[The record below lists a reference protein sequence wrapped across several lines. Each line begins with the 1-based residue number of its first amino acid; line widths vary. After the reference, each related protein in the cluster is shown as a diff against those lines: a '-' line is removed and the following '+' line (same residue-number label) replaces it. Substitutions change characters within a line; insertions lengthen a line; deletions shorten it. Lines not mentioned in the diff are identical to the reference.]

1 MTYHSLE
8 TADRRRHFY
17 LDDGAGAPVI
27 LLHCSSGSS
36 SAWTAVIHGLG
47 RGYRTLAPDLLG
59 YGRNSPWPR
68 CADLGPDSELAIV
81 DSLLDACGE
90 PAHLVGHSYGGTV
103 ALNAVRRSPRRVAS
117 LTLIEP
123 VAFQLLRDADE
134 LNDWREVAALAEQHI
149 ALTAQGHDIEAARAF
164 ITYWMGSA
172 AWQQMPEAM
181 RDSIVQTRPQV
192 AAEWRLMFA
201 LHDDLDTIA
210 GIHTPTLL
218 ICGGRTRK
226 PARRVM
232 EKIRSAL
239 PEAHYLEIP
248 DAGHMS
254 PLSHPAEVADAIR
267 AHIDSVPRWHRPAA

>member
-1 MTYHSLE
+1 MTYQSLQ
-8 TADRRRHFY
+8 TADRGRHFF

-36 SAWTAVIHGLG
+36 SAWTAVIDGLG

-59 YGRNSPWPR
+59 YGRNFPWPR
-68 CADLGPDSELAIV
+68 GADLGPDTELAVV

-90 PAHLVGHSYGGTV
+90 PAHLVGHSYGGAI
-103 ALNAVRRSPRRVAS
+103 ALNAVRHFPRRVAS

-123 VAFQLLRDADE
+123 VAFHLLKQNDDAD
-134 LNDWREVAALAEQHI
+134 DWREVAALADQHI
-149 ALTAQGHDIEAARAF
+149 ALTAQGHDIEASRAF
-164 ITYWMGSA
+164 IAYWMGSA
-172 AWQQMPEAM
+172 AWQQMPNAV
-181 RDSIVQTRPQV
+181 RDSIIRTTPKV

-201 LHDDLDTIA
+201 LPDDLDTIA
-210 GIHTPTLL
+210 GICVPTLL

-239 PEAHYLEIP
+239 PGAKYLEIP

-254 PLSHPAEVADAIR
+254 PLSHPAVVAAAIR
-267 AHIDSVPRWHRPAA
+267 DHIGSVPRWHRPPA

>member
-1 MTYHSLE
+1 
-8 TADRRRHFY
+8 
-17 LDDGAGAPVI
+17 
-27 LLHCSSGSS
+27 
-36 SAWTAVIHGLG
+36 
-47 RGYRTLAPDLLG
+47 
-59 YGRNSPWPR
+59 
-68 CADLGPDSELAIV
+68 
-81 DSLLDACGE
+81 
-90 PAHLVGHSYGGTV
+90 
-103 ALNAVRRSPRRVAS
+103 
-117 LTLIEP
+117 
-123 VAFQLLRDADE
+123 
-134 LNDWREVAALAEQHI
+134 
-149 ALTAQGHDIEAARAF
+149 
-164 ITYWMGSA
+164 
-172 AWQQMPEAM
+172 
-181 RDSIVQTRPQV
+181 
-192 AAEWRLMFA
+192 MFA

>member
-8 TADRRRHFY
+8 TADRSRHFY

-27 LLHCSSGSS
+27 FLHCSSGSS
-36 SAWTAVIHGLG
+36 SAWTAVIDGLG
-47 RGYRTLAPDLLG
+47 RGIRALAPDLLG

-68 CADLGPDSELAIV
+68 GADLGPDTELAVV
-81 DSLLDACGE
+81 DFLLDSCGE
-90 PAHLVGHSYGGTV
+90 PAHLVGHSYGGAV
-103 ALNAVRRSPRRVAS
+103 ALNAMRRFPGRFAS

-123 VAFQLLRDADE
+123 VAFQLLREADE
-134 LNDWREVAALAEQHI
+134 LDDWREVAALAQQHI
-149 ALTAQGHDIEAARAF
+149 ALTAQGHDIEASRAF

-172 AWQQMPEAM
+172 AWQQMPDAV
-181 RDSIVQTRPQV
+181 RDSTIRTMPKV

-201 LHDDLDTIA
+201 LHDNLDTIA
-210 GIHTPTLL
+210 GIHAPTLL

-239 PEAHYLEIP
+239 PQASYIEIA

-254 PLSHPAEVADAIR
+254 PLSHPAVVAGAIR
-267 AHIDSVPRWHRPAA
+267 DHIDSVPRWHRPAP

>member
-1 MTYHSLE
+1 M
-8 TADRRRHFY
+8 
-17 LDDGAGAPVI
+17 GGI
-27 LLHCSSGSS
+27 LLGRAAPISVR
-36 SAWTAVIHGLG
+36 TASLQ
-47 RGYRTLAPDLLG
+47 LLT
-59 YGRNSPWPR
+59 
-68 CADLGPDSELAIV
+68 
-81 DSLLDACGE
+81 SLLDACGE

-103 ALNAVRRSPRRVAS
+103 ALNAVRRFPRRVAS

-123 VAFQLLRDADE
+123 VAFPLLRNADE

-149 ALTAQGHDIEAARAF
+149 ALTAQGHDIEASRAF

-172 AWQQMPEAM
+172 AWQQMPEVM
-181 RDSIVQTRPQV
+181 RDSIVQTIPKV

-254 PLSHPAEVADAIR
+254 SSFASSGGGGCDSGPHRLRSSLASPGGMTRRAASALISALGQKRTFALQKGMSALAPKADMPPI
-267 AHIDSVPRWHRPAA
+267 IQSPHRCVGVTKAAQ

>member
-1 MTYHSLE
+1 MVM
-8 TADRRRHFY
+8 
-17 LDDGAGAPVI
+17 DGI
-27 LLHCSSGSS
+27 LLGRAAAISVRTPSLQSLIPCS
-36 SAWTAVIHGLG
+36 
-47 RGYRTLAPDLLG
+47 
-59 YGRNSPWPR
+59 NS
-68 CADLGPDSELAIV
+68 
-81 DSLLDACGE
+81 CGE
-90 PAHLVGHSYGGTV
+90 PAHLVGHSYGGAV
-103 ALNAVRRSPRRVAS
+103 ALNAVRRFPRRVAS

-134 LNDWREVAALAEQHI
+134 LDDWREVAALAEQHI
-149 ALTAQGHDIEAARAF
+149 ALTAQGHDIEASRAF

-172 AWQQMPEAM
+172 AWQQMPTAV
-181 RDSIVQTRPQV
+181 RDSVIRTMPKV

-210 GIHTPTLL
+210 GIHAPTLL

-239 PEAHYLEIP
+239 PETHYIEIA

-254 PLSHPAEVADAIR
+254 PLSHPTVVAGAIR
-267 AHIDSVPRWHRPAA
+267 ARIDSVPRQHRPAA

>member
-1 MTYHSLE
+1 
-8 TADRRRHFY
+8 
-17 LDDGAGAPVI
+17 
-27 LLHCSSGSS
+27 
-36 SAWTAVIHGLG
+36 
-47 RGYRTLAPDLLG
+47 LAPDLLG

-68 CADLGPDSELAIV
+68 GADLGPDSELAIV

-103 ALNAVRRSPRRVAS
+103 ALNAVRRFPRRVAS

-134 LNDWREVAALAEQHI
+134 LNDWREVAALAEQHT
-149 ALTAQGHDIEAARAF
+149 ALTAQGHDIEASRAF

-181 RDSIVQTRPQV
+181 RDSIVQTIPKV
-192 AAEWRLMFA
+192 AAEWRLMFV
-201 LHDDLDTIA
+201 LHNDLDTIA

-254 PLSHPAEVADAIR
+254 PLSHPAVVADAIR
-267 AHIDSVPRWHRPAA
+267 AHIDCVPRWHRPAA